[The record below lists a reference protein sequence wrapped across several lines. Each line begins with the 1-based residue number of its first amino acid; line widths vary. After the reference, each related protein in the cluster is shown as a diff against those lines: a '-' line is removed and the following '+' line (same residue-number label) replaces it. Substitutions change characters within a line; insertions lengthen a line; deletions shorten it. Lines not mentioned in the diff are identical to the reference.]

1 LYCGISI
8 LFQGDLWQP
17 SKNKISHFGWLA
29 GYVSFFLPF
38 KNILTD
44 KTLLMKKNILIHLLY
59 FLFIFWEVTLQAQ
72 DRLTG
77 KSFATRSVV
86 MAQHGM
92 ACTSHPLA
100 TEAAIDVL
108 KKGGTAIDAAIAAN
122 AVLGV
127 TDPEMNGIGGDL
139 FAIVYD
145 AKSKK
150 LYGLNASGRSP
161 YNLTLDILKQ
171 SGQQFIPLSGPLPV
185 SVPGCV
191 DGWFKLHGRFGKL
204 PMTAILSYAI
214 NYARKGFPVADEAAF
229 EYAQLKGR
237 YGNDPNVQQVFIP
250 NGSAPKRGD
259 IFKNPQ
265 LASSLEK
272 IAAGGR
278 DVFYKGAIAKTIDA
292 FMKKKGGYLSYKD
305 LADHISE
312 WVEPVSTTYRGYRV
326 WELPPNGQGITV
338 LEMLNILENFDFGN
352 IEFGSAKHI
361 YFFTEAKR
369 LAYEDRAKYYADPA
383 FAKIPVDQLISKR
396 YGSERSKLIDTEK
409 PLARVT
415 AGDDK
420 ALNGG
425 ETVYLT
431 VADEEGNMVSLIQS
445 NFAAFGSGLVPD
457 SLGFFLQ
464 NRGYLFS
471 LKDGQNNTYA
481 PHKRP
486 FHTIIPAF
494 VTKDDQPY
502 MSFGVMGGGFQ
513 PEGQVEVLMD
523 IIDFGM
529 TVQEAGDAPRI
540 AHDGSSEPT
549 GKTGGETG
557 TIYLESG
564 FSPEAIR
571 SLLQMGYNVATGTP
585 GDFGGYQ
592 CIKFD
597 VSQRVYHGASDPR
610 KDGMAAGY

>member
-1 LYCGISI
+1 
-8 LFQGDLWQP
+8 
-17 SKNKISHFGWLA
+17 
-29 GYVSFFLPF
+29 
-38 KNILTD
+38 
-44 KTLLMKKNILIHLLY
+44 MKKN
-59 FLFIFWEVTLQAQ
+59 LFITSIFLLIVLLFNSALSAQ

-92 ACTSHPLA
+92 ACTSQPLA
-100 TEAAIDVL
+100 TQAAIDIL
-108 KKGGTAIDAAIAAN
+108 KKGGTAVDAAIASN

-145 AKSKK
+145 AKTKK

-171 SGQQFIPLSGPLPV
+171 SGEEFIPLSGPLPV

-191 DGWFKLHGRFGKL
+191 DGWFQLHEKFGKL
-204 PMTAILSYAI
+204 PMTEILSNAI
-214 NYARKGFPVADEAAF
+214 NYARNGFPVADEAAF
-229 EYAQLKGR
+229 EFAQLKNL
-237 YGNDPNVQQVFIP
+237 YGNNPNVQQVFMP

-259 IFKNPQ
+259 VFKNPQ
-265 LASSLEK
+265 LANSLEK
-272 IAAGGR
+272 IASGGR
-278 DVFYKGAIAKTIDA
+278 DVFYKGDIAKKIDA
-292 FMKKKGGYLSYKD
+292 FMKKNGGYLSYKD
-305 LADHISE
+305 LAEHTSN

-338 LEMLNILENFDFGN
+338 LQMLNILENFDFSKTS
-352 IEFGSAKHI
+352 FGSAEHI
-361 YFFTEAKR
+361 HLFTEAKR
-369 LAYEDRAKYYADPA
+369 LAYEDRAKYYADPD
-383 FAKIPVDQLISKR
+383 FVKIPVQQLISKK
-396 YGSERSKLIDTEK
+396 YGDERAKLIDLQK
-409 PLARVT
+409 VLPNVN
-415 AGDDK
+415 AGDDA
-420 ALNGG
+420 ALKGG

-431 VADEEGNMVSLIQS
+431 VADDEGNMVSLIQS
-445 NFAAFGSGLVPD
+445 NFAAFGSGMVPD

-464 NRGYLFS
+464 NRGFLFS

-494 VTKDDQPY
+494 VTKDDLPY

-513 PEGQVEVLMD
+513 PEGQVEILMNM
-523 IIDFGM
+523 IDFGM
-529 TVQEAGDAPRI
+529 NIQEAGDAPRI
-540 AHDGSSEPT
+540 DHQGSSEPY
-549 GKTGGETG
+549 GKVSNGIG

-564 FSPEAIR
+564 FSFETQRA
-571 SLLQMGYNVATGTP
+571 LLQMGYNVAAGIP
-585 GDFGGYQ
+585 GNFGGYQ

-597 VSQRVYHGASDPR
+597 AKQHVYHGASDPR